1 MPESEKCNFHAVM
14 LVTGCLEV
22 GVIYMYVVFDSLRT
36 SRLTEGFEVRSSLV
50 NGCLG
55 LVCAIVI
62 LFIHVHHHQLSKRMP
77 TRCSERYSASNISR

>member
-1 MPESEKCNFHAVM
+1 MPESEKCNFHVVM
-14 LVTGCLEV
+14 LVTGCTAV
-22 GVIYMYVVFDSLRT
+22 GVIFVVFDSLRT

-50 NGCLG
+50 NGCFG

-62 LFIHVHHHQLSKRMP
+62 LFIHVHQHQLSTRMP